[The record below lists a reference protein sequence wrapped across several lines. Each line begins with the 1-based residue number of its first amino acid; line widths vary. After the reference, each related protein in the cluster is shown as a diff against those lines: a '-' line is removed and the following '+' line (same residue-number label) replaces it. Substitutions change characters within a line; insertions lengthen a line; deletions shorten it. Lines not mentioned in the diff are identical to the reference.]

1 LSGVVEHVGNNV
13 TQFKKGDKVWTS
25 TYYRDSRAG
34 CFQEYVVVPQHTV
47 LPIPSNLNFEEAA
60 CLGVAALTAA
70 MTLWKWLDVPIPKG
84 NTQKSQHDNVARG
97 FETPQSIDSGY
108 LSSESL
114 ASGFGEDQWILI
126 WGGSTVTGQFATQ
139 LAALSNLK
147 VVTVCSSQTAELS
160 RSLGA
165 EYVAI
170 RDGMTAEQIAVEIM
184 AITKG
189 RIYKAIDLVGA
200 KTAAQCLQICGS
212 DIQVQTQKDHCKVLF
227 APLAMMGKDQEI
239 PDVVQVETVEMKRFV
254 LDPESRI
261 YAQRL
266 NDLIEDGKI
275 KIPSLEVLSGGLAR
289 VQHGLDMLK
298 KGNMG
303 GVKLV
308 VTL

>member
-1 LSGVVEHVGNNV
+1 VENVGKNV
-13 TQFKKGDKVWTS
+13 TNFQKGDAVWTS

-34 CFQEYVVVPQHTV
+34 CFQEYVAVPQHTV
-47 LPIPSNLNFEEAA
+47 LPIPSILNFEEAA

-70 MTLWKWLDVPIPKG
+70 MTLWKWLDVPIPKASI
-84 NTQKSQHDNVARG
+84 QKSLHDNSTRG
-97 FETPQSIDSGY
+97 SETPQSIDSGY
-108 LSSESL
+108 MSSESL
-114 ASGFGEDQWILI
+114 ASGIGEDQWILI

-160 RSLGA
+160 RTLGA
-165 EYVAI
+165 EHVVI
-170 RDGMTAEQIAVEIM
+170 RDERTAEQIAVEIM
-184 AITKG
+184 TITKG

-212 DIQVQTQKDHCKVLF
+212 QILLETHQNHCKILF
-227 APLAMMGKDQEI
+227 APLAMMGIDQMI
-239 PDVVQVETVEMKRFV
+239 PDIVEVQTVEMKRFV
-254 LDPESRI
+254 LDPESKI

-266 NDLIEDGKI
+266 NELIEDGKI
-275 KIPSLEVLSGGLAR
+275 RLPALKVIDGGLAQ

-308 VTL
+308 VKLLQ